1 MKTRLRYWSRVVAAM
16 WCLAFIVS
24 CQTTSTPMPTV
35 PQPALAP
42 EYLPS
47 ALPEPT
53 MEATEP
59 SEATQTVQPMP
70 PAPAKSIDRS
80 LPESM
85 IGAPAQD
92 RASRHLAY
100 NTKLTT
106 RSSSGDGPNWQY
118 RRTDT
123 GHIVGFEFSNHG
135 GNRILPP
142 KRDASKNL
150 FYGRD
155 FQFHFDDRA
164 RQDIHLLVID
174 WAPSRDRQFRLSE
187 LMNSLIVFFPRRFLP
202 AIASTDG
209 RKIITLPT
217 GEEVE
222 FNAQTKEIASG
233 VLTEDPVDLS
243 PERTARKFPA
253 LTYRGKGLVVRAN
266 ARGADP
272 RIGTVATI
280 ITGSPPRD
288 CDRGAA
294 CNQCQVPARELWD
307 QTGALR
313 FKFATDQEFDRF
325 LLSRCSFGIPEIGSV
340 QPADIQ

>member
-1 MKTRLRYWSRVVAAM
+1 MARLRYSIRAVPAVL
-16 WCLAFIVS
+16 CLGFILS
-24 CQTTSTPMPTV
+24 CQTTPTAVPTV
-35 PQPALAP
+35 SQPTRIP
-42 EYLPS
+42 EPPPS
-47 ALPEPT
+47 ASPEPT
-53 MEATEP
+53 IEIDEP
-59 SEATQTVQPMP
+59 SEATAVIQ
-70 PAPAKSIDRS
+70 PAPTAPPKSIDRS

-92 RASRHLAY
+92 QASRQLAY

-106 RSSSGDGPNWQY
+106 RSSNGDGPNWQY
-118 RRTDT
+118 RRTDA
-123 GHIVGFEFSNHG
+123 GYIVGFEFSNHG

-142 KRDASKNL
+142 KRDASKNI

-155 FQFHFDDRA
+155 FQFRFDDRA

-222 FNAQTKEIASG
+222 FNAQTQEISSG
-233 VLTEDPVDLS
+233 VLSEEPVDLS
-243 PERTARKFPA
+243 PDRSARKFPV
-253 LTYRGKGLVVRAN
+253 LTYKGKGLMVRAN

-280 ITGSPPRD
+280 TTGSPAAG
-288 CDRGAA
+288 CDKGPA
-294 CNQCQVPARELWD
+294 CGQCQVPARELWD
-307 QTGALR
+307 QNGALR
-313 FKFATDQEFDRF
+313 FKFATDQEFNRF
-325 LLSRCSFGIPEIGSV
+325 LLSRCQFGIPEIDTV
-340 QPADIQ
+340 QPGGVQ